1 MARERNLLTVLAAFF
16 LLLAVS
22 FLGNGDGNAEVV
34 KLESDVN
41 VTLGFSPNGGITE
54 NIVKAISEEEIGD
67 VLLVE
72 AYSFTSKP
80 IYNALIA
87 AKQRGVDVRILLD
100 RGQEK
105 NKSSGWIACA
115 KAGTPVLFDAKHAI
129 AHNKV
134 LVFVGKGVGFGSFN
148 FSSQAEEKNAENYD
162 IVWSKVL
169 SKRYE
174 KEWYKLKG
182 ECRNPIVSIPS
193 SLTPVPSKTT
203 SK

>member
-1 MARERNLLTVLAAFF
+1 MARKLLTVLAAFIT
-16 LLLAVS
+16 LLAFS
-22 FLGNGDGNAEVV
+22 ILGIADAENV

-41 VTLGFSPNGGITE
+41 VTLGFSPNGGITD
-54 NIVKAISEEEIGD
+54 NIVKAISEETVGD
-67 VLLVE
+67 ILLVE
-72 AYSFTSKP
+72 AYSFTSNP
-80 IYNALIA
+80 IYSALIA

-115 KAGTPVLFDAKHAI
+115 KAGIPVLFDAKHAI

-162 IVWSKVL
+162 IVWSKAL
-169 SKRYE
+169 SKKYE
-174 KEWYKLKG
+174 QEWYKL
-182 ECRNPIVSIPS
+182 ETQCRKPLVGGNNGVF
-193 SLTPVPSKTT
+193 
-203 SK
+203 